1 MAGPNTL
8 EFTDTNFEADVLDAP
23 VPVLVDFWAPWCM
36 PCKALGPVIDELA
49 SEYAGKVK
57 IGKLDTD
64 RNNEVPIKYG
74 IQSIP
79 TVMVFKGGQVV
90 QKFVGLKSKKELQA
104 AIDAAA
110 K

>member
-1 MAGPNTL
+1 MAGNNTL
-8 EFTDTNFEADVLDAP
+8 EFTDTNFESDVLGAS

-64 RNNEVPIKYG
+64 RNNEVPVKYG

-79 TVMVFKGGQVV
+79 TVMVFKDGQVV
-90 QKFVGLKSKKELQA
+90 QKFVGLKTKKELQA
-104 AIDAAA
+104 ALDAAS